1 MPEEICISVIVPFY
15 NSQNHID
22 NCLDALQRQS
32 FKKAYEIIMVDDGS
46 TDRTV
51 EKIKGRNNPLIKIFQ
66 LKENK
71 GPATARNLGIKNSSG
86 KYIFFLD
93 ADDTVSFDILTKLY
107 DEVLDYQH
115 DIVFCDKK
123 WIENSQ
129 NQRTNIFLYLEN
141 RNLYE
146 KEIKNEME
154 KRFRDPIS
162 NVGIFG
168 LTGRLIKRSIITKNE
183 IFFDEKLRYLEDET
197 FSWRILSKIKSI
209 KYLKLQLYHYN
220 VNPNINSA
228 LSQGFSKGYPIS
240 NFKIARDYVKESLAN
255 IGFDQKSIE
264 NLSNQAF
271 IFFII
276 SALVSFSKSIALGKI
291 EKSTGIEIRSE
302 FINKIINDKEILTSV
317 KHYKRSK
324 LESFLIPL
332 AIKLK
337 SRILLKY
344 ACTKRANQIL
354 SFRRKNI

>member
-1 MPEEICISVIVPFY
+1 MPDEIFISIIIPFY
-15 NSQNHID
+15 NSQNHIE
-22 NCLDALQRQS
+22 NCLDSLQKQS
-32 FKKAYEIIMVDDGS
+32 FKKTYEIIMVDDGS
-46 TDRTV
+46 TDGSV
-51 EKIKGRNNPLIKIFQ
+51 EIIKKCKNPFVKIFK

-71 GPATARNLGIKNSSG
+71 GPAAARNLGLRNSSG

-107 DEVLDYQH
+107 DQVLENHY
-115 DIVFCDKK
+115 DIIFCDKK

-129 NQRTNIFLYLEN
+129 NQRANTYLYSEN
-141 RNLYE
+141 KILYE
-146 KEIKNEME
+146 KEIKKEME
-154 KRFRDPIS
+154 KRFSDPIS

-197 FSWRILSKIKSI
+197 FSWQILSKIKSI
-209 KYLKLQLYHYN
+209 KYLKFQLYNYN

-228 LSQGFSKGYPIS
+228 LSQSFSKGFPIS
-240 NFKIARDYVKESLAN
+240 NFKVARDYINESLSN
-255 IGFDQKSIE
+255 VGFSQKTIE

-291 EKSTGIEIRSE
+291 EKISGNSIRNE
-302 FINKIINDKEILTSV
+302 FIKKIIDDEEILRAV
-317 KHYKRSK
+317 KKYKRSK
-324 LESFLIPL
+324 LESFLIPW

-337 SRILLKY
+337 SKTLLTY
-344 ACTKRANQIL
+344 ACKKRANQIL
-354 SFRRKNI
+354 SLRRKNI